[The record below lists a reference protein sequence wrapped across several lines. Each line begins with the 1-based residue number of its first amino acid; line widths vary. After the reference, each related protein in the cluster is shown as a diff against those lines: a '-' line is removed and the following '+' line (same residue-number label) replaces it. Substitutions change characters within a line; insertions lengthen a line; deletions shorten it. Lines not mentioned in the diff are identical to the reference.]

1 MRHIFLTS
9 VMAVG
14 LSGCATTS
22 FAPPQVRMDREVK
35 AKNSQT
41 FFNAI
46 CTPDKADTNRRI
58 HRNTEGALLLISN
71 YVLVYRCQADRA
83 AEGRQ
88 FFEVPG
94 FLATAGGAV
103 AAALGAGTNVAIG
116 TGAAGAI
123 LGQGKSYYAPKDKA
137 VVLNDGVDALLCV
150 QNEAVGIDAYT
161 LKALSNAQ
169 QETGVGNAGPP
180 APTESGDEPS
190 KPNTPAPE
198 GPEVY
203 VSAERQ
209 YFEMVRTALIAVE
222 RVVAQRLSDAG
233 KQFDSAGVFAEMEKA
248 KAEEKKAEEVP
259 PETGTTGQNVTGG
272 TPTATAGEDAKDA
285 VATVAADA
293 GSMRAMGG
301 STYNQAVQRLA
312 ALSDE
317 QVGRTV
323 IKLRA
328 LQPKLQQCILRAKI

>member
-1 MRHIFLTS
+1 MRHILLTS
-9 VMAVG
+9 VALVG

-22 FAPPQVRMDREVK
+22 FAPPQVRMDREVR
-35 AKNSQT
+35 ATNSQT
-41 FFNAI
+41 FFNAV
-46 CTPDKADTNRRI
+46 CTPSDLKNYPKIRRDTQ
-58 HRNTEGALLLISN
+58 GALLLISN

-94 FLATAGGAV
+94 FLAVAGGAV

-116 TGAAGAI
+116 TGAASAI

-169 QETGVGNAGPP
+169 QATGVGTVGPP
-180 APTESGDEPS
+180 APTVAGDETDT
-190 KPNTPAPE
+190 PNPPAPE

-203 VSAERQ
+203 ISAQRQ

-222 RVVAQRLSDAG
+222 RVVASRLSNAG
-233 KQFDSAGVFAEMEKA
+233 KQFDTAGVLAEMEKY
-248 KAEEKKAEEVP
+248 KAEQKEAEAGAPTVDGGGQAG
-259 PETGTTGQNVTGG
+259 ET
-272 TPTATAGEDAKDA
+272 PATAGAVAKDA
-285 VATVAADA
+285 VKAVKADKGTMSAEEEATQT
-293 GSMRAMGG
+293 R
-301 STYNQAVQRLA
+301 AVQRLEA
-312 ALSDE
+312 IPSE

>member
-1 MRHIFLTS
+1 MRHILLTS
-9 VMAVG
+9 VFLVG

-22 FAPPQVRMDREVK
+22 FAPPQVRMDREVR
-35 AKNSQT
+35 ATNSQT
-41 FFNAI
+41 FFNAV
-46 CTPDKADTNRRI
+46 CTPSDLKGYPEIRRD
-58 HRNTEGALLLISN
+58 TEGALLLISN

-103 AAALGAGTNVAIG
+103 AAALGAATNVAIG
-116 TGAAGAI
+116 AGAAGAV
-123 LGQGKSYYAPKDKA
+123 LAQGKSYYAPKDKA
-137 VVLNDGVDALLCV
+137 VVLNDGVGALLCV

-169 QETGVGNAGPP
+169 QATGVGSAGPP
-180 APTESGDEPS
+180 ALTTAGTPVTT
-190 KPNTPAPE
+190 PNVPAPE

-222 RVVAQRLSDAG
+222 RVVAQRLSDSG
-233 KQFDSAGVFAEMEKA
+233 KQFDTAGVLAELEKA
-248 KAEEKKAEEVP
+248 KEEEKKAEGTPAAGKEGTTTPSVI
-259 PETGTTGQNVTGG
+259 ETGKG
-272 TPTATAGEDAKDA
+272 AKDA
-285 VATVAADA
+285 VAAVVNETRTASEHEAVARL
-293 GSMRAMGG
+293 G
-301 STYNQAVQRLA
+301 AVPN
-312 ALSDE
+312 E
-317 QVGRTV
+317 EVGRTV